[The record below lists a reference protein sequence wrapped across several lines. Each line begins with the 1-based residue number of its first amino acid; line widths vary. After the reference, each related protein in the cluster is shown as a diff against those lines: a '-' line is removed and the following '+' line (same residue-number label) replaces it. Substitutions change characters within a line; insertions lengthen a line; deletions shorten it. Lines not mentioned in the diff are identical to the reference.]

1 VCIILAILVWESI
14 SMSELFEIAKG
25 LVRAEAKSVSN
36 KDTDTARATDHEIIV
51 KLGYSVMEMRLE
63 LERLALDMEPDARTG
78 RIIERA
84 DDAVMFAYDHGGSY
98 VFG

>member
-1 VCIILAILVWESI
+1 
-14 SMSELFEIAKG
+14 MDDLFEIAKG
-25 LVRAEAKSVSN
+25 LARAEAKSVST

-78 RIIERA
+78 RILERA
-84 DDAVMFAYDHGGSY
+84 DDALMFAYENGGNH

>member
-1 VCIILAILVWESI
+1 
-14 SMSELFEIAKG
+14 MSELFEIAKG
-25 LVRAEAKSVSN
+25 LVRAQAQGVSKQSVSN
-36 KDTDTARATDHEIIV
+36 ADTDTARAVDHEIIV

-78 RIIERA
+78 RMIQRA
-84 DDAVMFAYDHGGSY
+84 DDALMFAYENGGSH